1 MQSPHFLRSKQESP
15 GANSFV
21 INTNDATKGKRDESS
36 KIEQIWMD

>member
-1 MQSPHFLRSKQESP
+1 MQSPHFLRSNQESP